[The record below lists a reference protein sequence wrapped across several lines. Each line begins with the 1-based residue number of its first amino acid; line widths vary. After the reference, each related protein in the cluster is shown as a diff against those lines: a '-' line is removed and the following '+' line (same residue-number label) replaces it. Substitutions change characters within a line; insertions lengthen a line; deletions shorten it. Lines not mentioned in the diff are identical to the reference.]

1 MKKWGK
7 RIGYGIGDLG
17 CNLVFSTMAS
27 YLMVFYTDVFGIT
40 AAAAGTMMLV
50 TKFIDAFTDT
60 GMGLIVD
67 RTHTKWGQGRP
78 YFLLGAVPFAIFTF
92 LTFYIPNLGSGGKL
106 VWAYVTYCLLCT
118 AYTVVNIPL
127 NTIVPRLTSD
137 VHERD
142 ILVSTRMV
150 CALAGT
156 AIVMSITEPMVRLF
170 GKGNEAKGYL
180 GTMTLYGIVA
190 MCIFFVTFASTKEVV
205 PPTINQ
211 KHASLREDFKGLT
224 GQAWILFLLNL
235 FYFSLYVVRSTT
247 VLYYFKYNL
256 GKTEWMSLVGILG
269 ILSGLPMLLL
279 LPALER
285 RYSKRS
291 LMFYSILLYIAGDLL
306 IFAGKNSAACLLIG
320 LVVTGLGIYGIF
332 GITFAMQPDVIDYS
346 EYQKTASVA
355 GLIAAFQ
362 GFFVKGGMGLT
373 SFIIGVF
380 LKNGGYVAN
389 AEQTPK
395 ALSYIQICFIWI
407 PIVLC
412 ALIALCTYFYKLD
425 GLRDEMTQELETRR
439 KGMLDEV

>member
-1 MKKWGK
+1 MKRWRK

-67 RTHTKWGQGRP
+67 RTHSKWGQGRP

-92 LTFYIPNLGSGGKL
+92 LTFYIPDFGSSGKL

-142 ILVSTRMV
+142 VLVSTRMV
-150 CALAGT
+150 CAMIGT
-156 AIVMSITEPMVRLF
+156 AIVMSITAPLVQFF
-170 GKGNEAKGYL
+170 GKGNEARGYL
-180 GTMTLYGIVA
+180 VTMTIYGMIA
-190 MCIFFVTFASTKEVV
+190 MVIFFLTFASTKEVV
-205 PPTINQ
+205 PPSVNQ
-211 KHASLREDFKGLT
+211 QHTSLLNDFKGLT
-224 GQAWILFLLNL
+224 SQAWILFLLNL

-247 VLYYFKYNL
+247 VIYYFKYNL
-256 GKTEWMSLVGILG
+256 GRTDWLSLVGILG

-279 LPALER
+279 LPALEKKF
-285 RYSKRS
+285 SKKN
-291 LMFYSILLYIAGDLL
+291 LMFFSLALYAAGDLL
-306 IFAGKNSAACLLIG
+306 IFTGRSSAFCLLTG
-320 LVVTGLGIYGIF
+320 LVITGLGIYGIF

-346 EYQKTASVA
+346 EYKKNASVS

-373 SFIIGVF
+373 SFVIGVF

-389 AEQTPK
+389 AVQTEK
-395 ALSYIQICFIWI
+395 ALSYIEICFIWI

-412 ALIALCTYFYKLD
+412 ILIGVLTYFYKLD
-425 GLRDEMTQELETRR
+425 SIRGEMTAVLEERR
-439 KGMLDEV
+439 RQMENEI

>member
-50 TKFIDAFTDT
+50 TKFIDAMTDT

-78 YFLLGAVPFAIFTF
+78 YFIVGAVPFAIFTF
-92 LTFYIPNLGSGGKL
+92 LTFYIPDLGSGGKL

-137 VHERD
+137 IHERD
-142 ILVSTRMV
+142 ILVSTRMI
-150 CALAGT
+150 CAMLGT
-156 AIVMSITEPMVRLF
+156 AVVMSITAPLVKSL
-170 GKGNEAKGYL
+170 GQGNEAKGYL
-180 GTMTLYGIVA
+180 ITMTIYGIAA
-190 MCIFFVTFASTKEVV
+190 MLIFFITFASTKEVV
-205 PPTINQ
+205 PPTVSHE
-211 KHASLREDFKGLT
+211 KTSLKNDFKGLT
-224 GQAWILFLLNL
+224 SQAWILFFLNL

-247 VLYYFKYNL
+247 VIYYFKYNL
-256 GKTEWMSLVGILG
+256 GRSDWLSLVGILG
-269 ILSGLPMLLL
+269 ILSGLPMLLA
-279 LPALER
+279 LPALAKKF
-285 RYSKRS
+285 SKRN
-291 LMFYSILLYIAGDLL
+291 LMFASVVIYIAGDLL
-306 IFAGKNSAACLLIG
+306 IYFGRNSAFCLLAG
-320 LVVTGLGIYGIF
+320 LVITGLGIYGIF
-332 GITFAMQPDVIDYS
+332 GLTFAMQPDVIDYS
-346 EYQKTASVA
+346 EYKKNASVS
-355 GLIAAFQ
+355 GLIAAIQ

-373 SFIIGVF
+373 SFVIGAF

-389 AEQTPK
+389 AEQTSR
-395 ALSYIQICFIWI
+395 ALSYIEICFIWI

-412 ALIALCTYFYKLD
+412 VIIAALTYFYKLD
-425 GLRDEMTQELETRR
+425 GIRGEMTEELEKRR
-439 KGMLDEV
+439 ENMAKA